1 MHDSALLNAT
11 DKLII
16 TEGGKPLIFDL
27 VTDPDEQNPLASLPY
42 AAQLEAAMAR
52 MRPAHGASVAPTVA
66 LDAATTERL
75 RGLGY
80 VQ

>member
-1 MHDSALLNAT
+1 
-11 DKLII
+11 
-16 TEGGKPLIFDL
+16 
-27 VTDPDEQNPLASLPY
+27 
-42 AAQLEAAMAR
+42 MAR